1 MMKRYIYI
9 LIPYIGSDAERAVVM
24 KKDWV
29 RTLLTDC
36 ITRRSPIEILRK
48 KLDVP
53 PLCCVPLL
61 MSEKLVLVV
70 PYVDFQPDG
79 YEVIRLRDISS
90 IRADERAAF
99 HGHIMMSEGVLESLC
114 LPPVSLESFSALLTD
129 LFAQGEP
136 VIVSGKED
144 LLLGT
149 IEKAGK
155 KKLQVRYIDGMGR
168 VDEDLTRLPYDDIT
182 SVAFGNRYLKL
193 VVQYAEGAPEEE

>member
-1 MMKRYIYI
+1 M
-9 LIPYIGSDAERAVVM
+9 
-24 KKDWV
+24 
-29 RTLLTDC
+29 
-36 ITRRSPIEILRK
+36 
-48 KLDVP
+48 
-53 PLCCVPLL
+53 
-61 MSEKLVLVV
+61 
-70 PYVDFQPDG
+70 
-79 YEVIRLRDISS
+79 
-90 IRADERAAF
+90 
-99 HGHIMMSEGVLESLC
+99 
-114 LPPVSLESFSALLTD
+114 SLESFSALLTD

>member
-1 MMKRYIYI
+1 
-9 LIPYIGSDAERAVVM
+9 M

-136 VIVSGKED
+136 VIVSGKEGPAAGHHRKGGQEEAAGALHRRHGPGGRGSNPPALRRHHLRRVRQP
-144 LLLGT
+144 LL
-149 IEKAGK
+149 EARRA
-155 KKLQVRYIDGMGR
+155 VRGGR
-168 VDEDLTRLPYDDIT
+168 
-182 SVAFGNRYLKL
+182 S
-193 VVQYAEGAPEEE
+193 EEE

>member
-1 MMKRYIYI
+1 
-9 LIPYIGSDAERAVVM
+9 M

-114 LPPVSLESFSALLTD
+114 LPPVSLESFGALLTD